1 MGAVIYSTNKVN
13 RIVELE
19 NESERERTKEFIGT
33 LGCFAALALGIAGFV
48 LSNGLF

>member
-19 NESERERTKEFIGT
+19 NECEREKMKEFIGT
-33 LGCFAALALGIAGFV
+33 LGCFAAIAMGIAGFV
-48 LSNGLF
+48 LTNGLF